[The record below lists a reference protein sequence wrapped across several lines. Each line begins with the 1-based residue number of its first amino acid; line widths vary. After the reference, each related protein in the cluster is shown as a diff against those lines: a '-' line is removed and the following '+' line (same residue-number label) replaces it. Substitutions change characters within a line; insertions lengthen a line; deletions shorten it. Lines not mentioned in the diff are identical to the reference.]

1 MSVFLQ
7 APWDLIQTTI
17 KLPSPN
23 LGNLKNRVLSV
34 NIRNSIS
41 GVIYSYVKTNPRV
54 KLSWDFYLDFD
65 KAHELQLFVETY
77 NDIEW
82 RVTTWEEEV
91 FKAILIND
99 PDFSRV
105 ARGDRT
111 QVRLEFEGVRIDV

>member
-1 MSVFLQ
+1 
-7 APWDLIQTTI
+7 
-17 KLPSPN
+17 
-23 LGNLKNRVLSV
+23 
-34 NIRNSIS
+34 
-41 GVIYSYVKTNPRV
+41 
-54 KLSWDFYLDFD
+54 LDFD